1 MKGGSTLT
9 QTTFPKDDLVRTDA
23 MRMSTRHLTTPKLSY
38 YAIQRQLATQ
48 PEIVLT
54 TDSGIVKLLK
64 RYGPDY
70 PNEYR
75 KTTAAAG

>member
-23 MRMSTRHLTTPKLSY
+23 MRMSTRRLTTPKLSY

-54 TDSGIVKLLK
+54 TDSGIVKLLM
-64 RYGPDY
+64 RYSPDY
-70 PNEYR
+70 PNEYG